1 MQGDINAKAE
11 IIAKNEEAIETY
23 KQTVATNEQ
32 TIAEQTQQITDLNAT
47 IEEMKNEPGNAG
59 VASPANNGTGA
70 DALHQASGAPQWDP
84 TLSATENKAR
94 MEAYEAELKKHM
106 H

>member
-1 MQGDINAKAE
+1 M
-11 IIAKNEEAIETY
+11 
-23 KQTVATNEQ
+23 KQ
-32 TIAEQTQQITDLNAT
+32 
-47 IEEMKNEPGNAG
+47 EPGEGAQLNG
-59 VASPANNGTGA
+59 PASNGTGT